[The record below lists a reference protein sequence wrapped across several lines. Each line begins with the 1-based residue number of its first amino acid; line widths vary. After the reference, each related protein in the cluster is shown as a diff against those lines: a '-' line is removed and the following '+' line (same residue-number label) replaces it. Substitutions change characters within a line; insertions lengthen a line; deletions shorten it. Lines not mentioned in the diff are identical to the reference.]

1 MNNPQWN
8 ELTEQLK
15 SIIAKTEL
23 VHTIKWGGD
32 IYTIDNKNIVG
43 VAAFKSH
50 VALWFFNGAF
60 LEDPCNVLINASEG
74 KTKALRQWRFTA
86 KDKVNE
92 KRIIEYLRAAIANEK
107 KGVKLKPEKK
117 STPELPEIL
126 SSALNKH
133 RLLKAFNALTPFK
146 QREFIEHIVAAK
158 RVSTQQERVEK
169 AIPLIA
175 EGIGLNDKYRK
186 LL

>member
-8 ELTEQLK
+8 ELTDQLK

-23 VHTIKWGGD
+23 VHAIKWGGD
-32 IYTIDNKNIVG
+32 VYTIDNKNIVG

-60 LEDPCNVLINASEG
+60 LDDPYNVLINASEG

-86 KDKVNE
+86 NDKVNE
-92 KRIIEYLRAAIANEK
+92 KRVLEYLRAAIANEK
-107 KGVKLKPEKK
+107 KGIKLKPEKK

-126 SSALNKH
+126 LSALKKH
-133 RLLKAFNALTPFK
+133 RLLKTFNALSPFK

-158 RVSTQQERVEK
+158 RAATQQERVDK
-169 AIPLIA
+169 AISLIA

-186 LL
+186 

>member
-8 ELTEQLK
+8 ELTDQLK

-23 VHTIKWGGD
+23 EHAIKWGGD
-32 IYTIDNKNIVG
+32 VYTMGNKNAVG
-43 VAAFKSH
+43 IAAFKSH
-50 VALWFFNGAF
+50 VALWFFNSAF
-60 LEDPCNVLINASEG
+60 LDDPYNVLINASEG

-86 KDKVNE
+86 NDKVNE
-92 KRIIEYLRAAIANEK
+92 KRVLEYLRAAIANEK
-107 KGVKLKPEKK
+107 KGIKLKPEKK

-126 SSALNKH
+126 LSALKKH
-133 RLLKAFNALTPFK
+133 RLLKTFNALSPFK

-158 RVSTQQERVEK
+158 RAATQQERVDK
-169 AIPLIA
+169 AISLIA

-186 LL
+186 